1 MWFSLYLEA
10 AGVSVRGCE
19 VEWRHP
25 CGALVDGD
33 VGVAV
38 RQEALHHL
46 GVTVLRRQVQRRP
59 TVGVC
64 GDRKGCDTC
73 QNVSRKFQLPGRRS
87 ISLYLGSHPLE

>member
-1 MWFSLYLEA
+1 MTHHLIVWFSLYLEA

-19 VEWRHP
+19 VEGRHP

-33 VGVAV
+33 VGVAA

-59 TVGVC
+59 TVGV
-64 GDRKGCDTC
+64 
-73 QNVSRKFQLPGRRS
+73 
-87 ISLYLGSHPLE
+87 